1 MILYVVYKG
10 RKRQVLPEIIKIDL
24 STLDKE
30 VELNKQV
37 ESIIVVDEEEGD
49 EKTAPAVVLNGSN
62 IV

>member
-1 MILYVVYKG
+1 MILYVIYKG

-37 ESIIVVDEEEGD
+37 KSIIVVDEDEGD
-49 EKTAPAVVLNGSN
+49 NKTATATKLNESN